1 MVAGRMEKLMAMG
14 CAQVPRDRVNTQD
27 LGITVLRFLEFTP
40 GQVGVSM
47 RVTGKMAR
55 DMGLVLR
62 AEENGST
69 EENGHKGL
77 REDMG
82 SDSQHQ
88 HQQNMKEHGQMDFKM
103 VMVQKLMQME
113 VHIKASG
120 YEA

>member
-27 LGITVLRFLEFTP
+27 LGITVLRFLESTP

-82 SDSQHQ
+82 
-88 HQQNMKEHGQMDFKM
+88 
-103 VMVQKLMQME
+103 
-113 VHIKASG
+113 
-120 YEA
+120 

>member
-1 MVAGRMEKLMAMG
+1 
-14 CAQVPRDRVNTQD
+14 
-27 LGITVLRFLEFTP
+27 
-40 GQVGVSM
+40 M

-82 SDSQHQ
+82 
-88 HQQNMKEHGQMDFKM
+88 
-103 VMVQKLMQME
+103 
-113 VHIKASG
+113 
-120 YEA
+120 